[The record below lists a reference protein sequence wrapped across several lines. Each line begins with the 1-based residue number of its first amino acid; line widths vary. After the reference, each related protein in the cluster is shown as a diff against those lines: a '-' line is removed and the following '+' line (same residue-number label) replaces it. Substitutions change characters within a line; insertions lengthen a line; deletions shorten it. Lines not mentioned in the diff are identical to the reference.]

1 MRPHRERTDN
11 ALRWLAFAAG
21 VLLIVIAAS
30 MQSTLGEFSLKA
42 AIATYA
48 VVAIAGFALM
58 AFLKRRRHPY
68 PRNRHPS

>member
-1 MRPHRERTDN
+1 MRPPRQRTGN

-30 MQSTLGEFSLKA
+30 TQSTLGEFSLKA
-42 AIATYA
+42 AIGTYA

-58 AFLKRRRHPY
+58 AFLKRRRRHY
-68 PRNRHPS
+68 PRNRRPT

>member
-1 MRPHRERTDN
+1 MRPQRERTGN
-11 ALRWLAFAAG
+11 GLRWLAFAAG

-30 MQSTLGEFSLKA
+30 MQSTLGEFSLLA

-48 VVAIAGFALM
+48 AVAILGLAIMGLV
-58 AFLKRRRHPY
+58 KRRQRHY